1 MVILHAK
8 QTGMIFMDHNTSYD
22 HEVEHDSNAN
32 DLDSLGLSVQAFSME
47 FDDGANHC
55 SILCNRTS
63 NPAPRPRSTA
73 ISDTKILCNRTCN
86 PVTPSSS
93 AIGDIKMT
101 AVGICSA
108 DKSLEYCGSPSSYL
122 MLWCSETA
130 CFSDVDFHTAKCG
143 LWKSSRSKSVI
154 HRLIQPQSELE
165 SAVPKLY
172 HHQLK
177 Y

>member
-1 MVILHAK
+1 
-8 QTGMIFMDHNTSYD
+8 MIFMDHNASSD
-22 HEVEHDSNAN
+22 HEVEHDSN

-47 FDDGANHC
+47 FDDGANYC
-55 SILCNRTS
+55 S
-63 NPAPRPRSTA
+63 
-73 ISDTKILCNRTCN
+73 ILCNRTCN

-93 AIGDIKMT
+93 AIGDIEMT

-130 CFSDVDFHTAKCG
+130 GFSDVDFHTAKCG
-143 LWKSSRSKSVI
+143 LWKSSRSESVI
-154 HRLIQPQSELE
+154 HHLIQPQIELE